1 MKKKNKALYTF
12 FVCSF
17 IFLLS
22 FVDTKSM
29 YNQINSILFQKDSQI
44 VYICEDK
51 EKTNKYKTTEY
62 ISKDEQIKY
71 LKSISKELDIKKIGT
86 LLNYQNGKVRINLYN
101 FNDGDNT
108 KEIKSND
115 FVIRESSYKSI
126 DNTGIYGEY
135 LVNGNVSNFV
145 NRINEDNKFEA
156 TIIPKS
162 EYILGFTNDMDIL
175 YSAAFIVSSL
185 ILLVMICKNK
195 EIYRKKISVYKMFGY
210 SNTKIILAI
219 NKKEN
224 ITGLITAII
233 CFIVFFVV
241 KTYPQ
246 FIDFRY
252 FIYLLK
258 PTIIYLAILFTLNLI
273 ISTNMVFRVS
283 IKTINKEEKIKYTK
297 VNKVLMSLFTAFAVA
312 LVGMFANYFFEYK
325 NRDIGSRLGNNN
337 YVTISTDFRILESR
351 NLGTTFEVMEKQ
363 AEEWKLS
370 NEQGGLYLRPGNKP
384 LANITT
390 FEEAKFLDDYVYI
403 NNNYLEK
410 IKIYDENGNRIKN
423 IHDDKYTITV
433 LVPERY
439 KGNKEVLKF
448 IKDDHLFRVSEG
460 SIIDKNKN
468 KIKDIKN
475 YKEYLNVRKNESII
489 EKRYIGKNANKLKE
503 NIIYIDGNQK
513 FDSLSNEFPLN
524 DEMIRETNYI
534 ISPIAFVINSENF
547 SDMGYMPYAGSGMY
561 FSAINNGYMKFKVD
575 DIKNPEKEVEK
586 ILYKTKLLDRFSR
599 IDTIQGME
607 DRATIMLRKSLITY
621 SILVVLMVIFSLGMI
636 KVDLDE
642 YIESNKKKMG
652 IKYFLGYNRMKIF
665 KSYFSGYA
673 LKNIFSFAY
682 ILIIWRVFYM
692 YIKMTFYYK
701 MDFTPVILIY
711 VGLVVLEFVYLVIK
725 IRKTDISYID
735 LK

>member
-1 MKKKNKALYTF
+1 MKKKSKALYTF

-115 FVIRESSYKSI
+115 VVIRESSYKSI

-210 SNTKIILAI
+210 SNTKIILTI
-219 NKKEN
+219 NKNEN
-224 ITGLITAII
+224 IIGLITAII
-233 CFIVFFVV
+233 CFIVFFVL

-252 FIYLLK
+252 LIYLLK
-258 PTIIYLAILFTLNLI
+258 PTIMYLVILFTLNLI
-273 ISTNMVFRVS
+273 ISTIMVYRVN
-283 IKTINKEEKIKYTK
+283 INTINKEEKIKYTK

-423 IHDDKYTITV
+423 IDDDKYTITV
-433 LVPERY
+433 LIPERY
-439 KGNKEVLKF
+439 RGNKDVLKF

-460 SIIDKNKN
+460 SMALKEDRVTVDTYNKYLSVRN
-468 KIKDIKN
+468 KDAEI
-475 YKEYLNVRKNESII
+475 ERK
-489 EKRYIGKNANKLKE
+489 YIGKNADKLKE
-503 NIIYIDGNQK
+503 NIIYIDDNQK

-547 SDMGYMPYAGSGMY
+547 SDLGDKSYAGNGMY

-642 YIESNKKKMG
+642 YIESNKKKIG

-665 KSYFSGYA
+665 KSYFNGYA

-682 ILIIWRVFYM
+682 ILIIWREFYM
-692 YIKMTFYYK
+692 YIKMNFYYK

-711 VGLVVLEFVYLVIK
+711 VGLVVLEFVYLLIK

>member
-51 EKTNKYKTTEY
+51 EKTNKYKITEY

-86 LLNYQNGKVRINLYN
+86 LLNYQSGKVRINLYN
-101 FNDGDNT
+101 FKEDNNI

-115 FVIRESSYKSI
+115 FVIREVNYKSI

-162 EYILGFTNDMDIL
+162 EYILGFTNEMDIL

-210 SNTKIILAI
+210 SNTKIILTI
-219 NKKEN
+219 NKNEN
-224 ITGLITAII
+224 IIGLITAII
-233 CFIVFFVV
+233 CFIVFFVL

-252 FIYLLK
+252 LIYLLK
-258 PTIIYLAILFTLNLI
+258 PTIMYLVILFTLNLM
-273 ISTNMVFRVS
+273 ISTIMVYRVN
-283 IKTINKEEKIKYTK
+283 INTINKEEKIKYTK

-410 IKIYDENGNRIKN
+410 VKIYDENGNRIKN
-423 IHDDKYTITV
+423 IDDDKYTITV
-433 LVPERY
+433 LIPERY
-439 KGNKEVLKF
+439 RGNKDVLKF

-460 SIIDKNKN
+460 SMDLKEDRVTVDTYNKYLSVRN
-468 KIKDIKN
+468 KDAEI
-475 YKEYLNVRKNESII
+475 ERK
-489 EKRYIGKNANKLKE
+489 YIGKNADKLKE
-503 NIIYIDGNQK
+503 KIIYIDDNQK

-642 YIESNKKKMG
+642 YIESNKKKIG

-711 VGLVVLEFVYLVIK
+711 VGLVVLEFVYLLIK

>member
-86 LLNYQNGKVRINLYN
+86 LLNYQSGKVRINLYN
-101 FNDGDNT
+101 FKEDNNI

-156 TIIPKS
+156 TIISKS
-162 EYILGFTNDMDIL
+162 EYILGFTNEMDIL
-175 YSAAFIVSSL
+175 YSVAFIVSSL
-185 ILLVMICKNK
+185 ILLVMMCKNK
-195 EIYRKKISVYKMFGY
+195 EIYRKKIYVYKMFGY
-210 SNTKIILAI
+210 SNTKIILTI
-219 NKKEN
+219 NKNEN
-224 ITGLITAII
+224 IIGLITAII
-233 CFIVFFVV
+233 CFIVFFVL

-252 FIYLLK
+252 LIYLLK
-258 PTIIYLAILFTLNLI
+258 PTIMYLVILFTLNLM
-273 ISTNMVFRVS
+273 ISTIMVYRVN
-283 IKTINKEEKIKYTK
+283 INTINKEEKIKYTK

-325 NRDIGSRLGNNN
+325 NRDIGSRLGYND

-351 NLGTTFEVMEKQ
+351 DLDTTFEVMEKQ

-390 FEEAKFLDDYVYI
+390 FEEARFLDDYVYI

-423 IHDDKYTITV
+423 IDDDKYTITV
-433 LVPERY
+433 LIPERY

-460 SIIDKNKN
+460 SIPLYDKGKDEIDT
-468 KIKDIKN
+468 
-475 YKEYLNVRKNESII
+475 YKEYLKYKNYFATIERK
-489 EKRYIGKNANKLKE
+489 YIGEEANKLKE
-503 NIIYIDGNQK
+503 KIIYIDDNQK

-524 DEMIRETNYI
+524 DEMVRETNYI

-547 SDMGYMPYAGSGMY
+547 SDMGNKSYAGNSMY

-586 ILYKTKLLDRFSR
+586 ILYETKLLDRFSR

-621 SILVVLMVIFSLGMI
+621 SVLVVLMIIFSLGMI

-642 YIESNKKKMG
+642 YIESNKKKIG

-665 KSYFSGYA
+665 KSYFNGYA

-682 ILIIWRVFYM
+682 ILIIWREFYM
-692 YIKMTFYYK
+692 YIKMNFYYK

-711 VGLVVLEFVYLVIK
+711 VGLVVLEFVYLLIK

>member
-51 EKTNKYKTTEY
+51 EKTNKYKITEY

-86 LLNYQNGKVRINLYN
+86 LLNYQSGKVRINLYN
-101 FNDGDNT
+101 FKEDNNI

-115 FVIRESSYKSI
+115 FVIREVNYKSI

-162 EYILGFTNDMDIL
+162 EYILGFTNEMDIL

-210 SNTKIILAI
+210 SNTKIILTI
-219 NKKEN
+219 NKNEN
-224 ITGLITAII
+224 IIGLITAII
-233 CFIVFFVV
+233 CFIVFFVL

-252 FIYLLK
+252 LIYLLK
-258 PTIIYLAILFTLNLI
+258 PTIMYLVILFTLNLM
-273 ISTNMVFRVS
+273 ISTIMVYRVN
-283 IKTINKEEKIKYTK
+283 INTINKEEKIKYTK

-370 NEQGGLYLRPGNKP
+370 NEQGGLYLRPGNKL

-423 IHDDKYTITV
+423 IDDDKYTITV
-433 LVPERY
+433 LIPERY
-439 KGNKEVLKF
+439 RGNKDVLKF

-460 SIIDKNKN
+460 SMALKEDRVTVDTYNKYLSVRN
-468 KIKDIKN
+468 KDAEI
-475 YKEYLNVRKNESII
+475 ERK
-489 EKRYIGKNANKLKE
+489 YIGKNADKLKE
-503 NIIYIDGNQK
+503 NIIYIDDNQK

-547 SDMGYMPYAGSGMY
+547 SDLGDKSYAGNGMY

-642 YIESNKKKMG
+642 YIESNKKKIG

-665 KSYFSGYA
+665 KSYFNGYA

-682 ILIIWRVFYM
+682 ILIIWREFYM
-692 YIKMTFYYK
+692 YIKMNFYYK

-711 VGLVVLEFVYLVIK
+711 VGLVVLEFVYLLIK

>member
-1 MKKKNKALYTF
+1 MKKKSKALYTF

-210 SNTKIILAI
+210 SNTKIILTI
-219 NKKEN
+219 NKNEN
-224 ITGLITAII
+224 IIGLITAII
-233 CFIVFFVV
+233 CFIVFFVL

-252 FIYLLK
+252 LIYLLK
-258 PTIIYLAILFTLNLI
+258 PTIMYLVILFTLNLI
-273 ISTNMVFRVS
+273 ISTIMVYRVN
-283 IKTINKEEKIKYTK
+283 INTINKEEKIKYTK

-423 IHDDKYTITV
+423 IDDDKYTITV
-433 LVPERY
+433 LIPERY
-439 KGNKEVLKF
+439 RGNKDVLKF

-460 SIIDKNKN
+460 SMALKEDRVTVDTYNKYLSVRN
-468 KIKDIKN
+468 KDAEI
-475 YKEYLNVRKNESII
+475 ERK
-489 EKRYIGKNANKLKE
+489 YIGKNADKLKE
-503 NIIYIDGNQK
+503 NIIYIDDNQK

-547 SDMGYMPYAGSGMY
+547 SDLGDKSYAGNGMY

-586 ILYKTKLLDRFSR
+586 ILYETKLLDRFSR

-642 YIESNKKKMG
+642 YIESNKKKIG

-665 KSYFSGYA
+665 KSYFNGYA

-682 ILIIWRVFYM
+682 ILVIWREFYM
-692 YIKMTFYYK
+692 YIKMNFYYK

-711 VGLVVLEFVYLVIK
+711 VGLVALEFVYLLIK

>member
-51 EKTNKYKTTEY
+51 EKTNKYKITEY
-62 ISKDEQIKY
+62 ISKGEQIKY

-86 LLNYQNGKVRINLYN
+86 LLNYQSGKVRINLYN
-101 FNDGDNT
+101 FKEDNNI

-115 FVIRESSYKSI
+115 FVIREVNYKSI

-162 EYILGFTNDMDIL
+162 EYILGFTNEMDIL

-210 SNTKIILAI
+210 SNTKIILTI
-219 NKKEN
+219 NKNEN
-224 ITGLITAII
+224 IIGLITAII
-233 CFIVFFVV
+233 CFIVFFVL

-252 FIYLLK
+252 LIYLLK
-258 PTIIYLAILFTLNLI
+258 PTIMYLVILFTLNLM
-273 ISTNMVFRVS
+273 ISTIMVYRVN
-283 IKTINKEEKIKYTK
+283 INTINKEEKIKYTK

-423 IHDDKYTITV
+423 IDDDKYTITV
-433 LVPERY
+433 LIPERY
-439 KGNKEVLKF
+439 RGNKDVLKF

-460 SIIDKNKN
+460 SMALKEDRVTVDTYNKYLSVRN
-468 KIKDIKN
+468 KDAEI
-475 YKEYLNVRKNESII
+475 ERK
-489 EKRYIGKNANKLKE
+489 YIGKNADKLKE
-503 NIIYIDGNQK
+503 NIIYIDDNQK

-642 YIESNKKKMG
+642 YIESNKKKIG

-711 VGLVVLEFVYLVIK
+711 VGLVVLEFVYLLIK

>member
-1 MKKKNKALYTF
+1 M
-12 FVCSF
+12 
-17 IFLLS
+17 
-22 FVDTKSM
+22 
-29 YNQINSILFQKDSQI
+29 
-44 VYICEDK
+44 
-51 EKTNKYKTTEY
+51 
-62 ISKDEQIKY
+62 
-71 LKSISKELDIKKIGT
+71 
-86 LLNYQNGKVRINLYN
+86 
-101 FNDGDNT
+101 
-108 KEIKSND
+108 
-115 FVIRESSYKSI
+115 
-126 DNTGIYGEY
+126 Y
-135 LVNGNVSNFV
+135 LV
-145 NRINEDNKFEA
+145 
-156 TIIPKS
+156 
-162 EYILGFTNDMDIL
+162 
-175 YSAAFIVSSL
+175 
-185 ILLVMICKNK
+185 
-195 EIYRKKISVYKMFGY
+195 
-210 SNTKIILAI
+210 
-219 NKKEN
+219 
-224 ITGLITAII
+224 
-233 CFIVFFVV
+233 
-241 KTYPQ
+241 
-246 FIDFRY
+246 
-252 FIYLLK
+252 
-258 PTIIYLAILFTLNLI
+258 ILFTLNLM
-273 ISTNMVFRVS
+273 ISTIMVYRVN
-283 IKTINKEEKIKYTK
+283 INTINKEEKIKYTK

-325 NRDIGSRLGNNN
+325 NRDIGSRLGNND

-351 NLGTTFEVMEKQ
+351 DLDTTFEVMEKQ

-390 FEEAKFLDDYVYI
+390 FEEARFLDDYVYI

-423 IHDDKYTITV
+423 IDDDKYTITV
-433 LVPERY
+433 LIPERY

-460 SIIDKNKN
+460 SIPLYDKGKDEIDT
-468 KIKDIKN
+468 
-475 YKEYLNVRKNESII
+475 YKEYLKYKNYFATIERK
-489 EKRYIGKNANKLKE
+489 YIGEEANKLKE
-503 NIIYIDGNQK
+503 KIIYIDDNQK

-524 DEMIRETNYI
+524 DEMVRETNYI

-547 SDMGYMPYAGSGMY
+547 SDMGNKSYAGNSMY

-586 ILYKTKLLDRFSR
+586 ILYETKLLDRFSR

-621 SILVVLMVIFSLGMI
+621 SVLVVLMIIFSLGMI

-642 YIESNKKKMG
+642 YIESNKKKIG

-665 KSYFSGYA
+665 KSYFNGYA

-682 ILIIWRVFYM
+682 ILIIWREFYM
-692 YIKMTFYYK
+692 YIKMNFYYK

-711 VGLVVLEFVYLVIK
+711 VGLVVLEFVYLLIK